1 MILRMVCRAFAANG
15 GFLMECCWPRY
26 AGVLSAGE
34 RSTPTAAKEYR
45 ALSDTLGS
53 PTAISTSLS
62 NCSWVVLGLG
72 LRALLTEGLTLLQKQ
87 TARAVPWT
95 IGWPEVIVSS
105 TGLRHYQQM
114 RVTVEDEGLER

>member
-1 MILRMVCRAFAANG
+1 MLLASVRWRT
-15 GFLMECCWPRY
+15 P
-26 AGVLSAGE
+26 AGE

-53 PTAISTSLS
+53 PTAISTSLPS
-62 NCSWVVLGLG
+62 IVRRWQWVSG

-95 IGWPEVIVSS
+95 IGWPEVIASS

-114 RVTVEDEGLER
+114 RVTV

>member
-45 ALSDTLGS
+45 APSDTLGS

-62 NCSWVVLGLG
+62 SIVRGWYWVSGLG
-72 LRALLTEGLTLLQKQ
+72 ALLTEGLTLLQKQ
-87 TARAVPWT
+87 TARAA
-95 IGWPEVIVSS
+95 
-105 TGLRHYQQM
+105 GLDNWMARSDSQQH
-114 RVTVEDEGLER
+114 RVKTLPANASGRGG

>member
-72 LRALLTEGLTLLQKQ
+72 LRALLTEGLILLQKQ
-87 TARAVPWT
+87 TARAA
-95 IGWPEVIVSS
+95 
-105 TGLRHYQQM
+105 GLDNWMARSDSQQH
-114 RVTVEDEGLER
+114 RVKTLPANASDRGG